1 MSKNSPIREVAAR
14 IVDDTCGSLAYCV
27 SGWLQ
32 LFIGGLFVVLC
43 YVAAGIPLLLG
54 YMHECLTSVM
64 AGNERLPELRGIR
77 AMFGNGLRVLA
88 IGLVYGALIILPF
101 AALLLAEI
109 FTLPGM
115 AITRPPGA
123 GDFMGYN
130 VRYSGFSST
139 AVIITVT
146 SMAMTFTFMTL
157 FSNAWL
163 RYAIY
168 GSLRSALNPVKTL
181 RWTVANPELLLSK
194 MFSFGIIGLIFA
206 IPGLLIAAVPGID
219 RTYSLPFILFTA
231 ISPWL
236 FFAGLAS
243 NTFLRGRQI
252 RYLRK
257 DGKLKSAD

>member
-1 MSKNSPIREVAAR
+1 MAKNSPIREVAAR
-14 IVDDTCGSLAYCV
+14 IIDDTCGSLAYCA

-32 LFIGGLFVVLC
+32 MFAGGLFVILC
-43 YVAAGIPLLLG
+43 YAVAGIPLLLG
-54 YMHECLTSVM
+54 YMHECLACVM
-64 AGNERLPELRGIR
+64 AGNERLPGLRGIR
-77 AMFGNGLRVLA
+77 AMFGNGLRVLT
-88 IGLVYGALIILPF
+88 IGVVYGALILLPF
-101 AALLLAEI
+101 AALLVAEI

-115 AITRPPGA
+115 SITRPAGT

-130 VRYSGFSST
+130 VRYSGFTET
-139 AVIITVT
+139 ALIVT
-146 SMAMTFTFMTL
+146 ATTMAMTFSFMTL

-181 RWTVANPELLLSK
+181 GWTIANPELLLSK
-194 MFSFGIIGLIFA
+194 MFSFGIIGFIFA
-206 IPGLLIAAVPGID
+206 IPGLLIAAMPGID

-243 NTFLRGRQI
+243 NTFIRGRQI
-252 RYLRK
+252 RYLLK
-257 DGKLKSAD
+257 NGKLKNVQ

>member
-1 MSKNSPIREVAAR
+1 MAKNSPIREVAAR
-14 IVDDTCGSLAYCV
+14 IADDTLGSLAYCV
-27 SGWLQ
+27 SRLPA
-32 LFIGGLFVVLC
+32 LFVGGLFVILC

-54 YMHECLTSVM
+54 YMHQCLTSVM
-64 AGNERLPELRGIR
+64 AGNERLPDLKGIR
-77 AMFGNGLRVLA
+77 TMFGNGLRTTALGV
-88 IGLVYGALIILPF
+88 VYGVLIILPF
-101 AALLLAEI
+101 AALLLVEI

-115 AITRPPGA
+115 SITRPPGA
-123 GDFMGYN
+123 GDFIGYN
-130 VRYSGFSST
+130 VRYTGFSAA
-139 AVIITVT
+139 AVIITLT
-146 SMAMTFTFMTL
+146 TMAMTFTFMTL

-181 RWTVANPELLLSK
+181 KWTIANPELLLSK
-194 MFSFGIIGLIFA
+194 MFSFGIIGFIFA
-206 IPGLLIAAVPGID
+206 VPGLLIAAMPGID
-219 RTYSLPFILFTA
+219 RAYSLPFILFTA

-257 DGKLKSAD
+257 EGKLKSAD